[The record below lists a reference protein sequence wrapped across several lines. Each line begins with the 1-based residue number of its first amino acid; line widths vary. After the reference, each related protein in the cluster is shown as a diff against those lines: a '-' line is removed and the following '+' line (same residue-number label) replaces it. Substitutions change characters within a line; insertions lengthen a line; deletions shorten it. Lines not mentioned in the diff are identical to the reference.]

1 MKKIS
6 VSEELLKR
14 KIKTSKE
21 EDAVISEVYSILQQD
36 LLSDKKV
43 LENLHHYK
51 QSFEVLNEK
60 ELDVFE
66 VYKLD
71 TIKTIAIDYRLKFLD
86 SKHFKGEIPYE
97 AVLKIKDLNT
107 TFKKDL
113 KHFKIL
119 GKNEAFKKTEKP
131 SEASSLLLFAATDL
145 GNYYLI
151 HKWGNE
157 LPWHRKILSWPMR
170 RFETLLASI
179 ALISLILAVSL
190 PTRLIWL
197 PQHADY
203 WGTYRIGAFF
213 HILIF
218 NLGVSAYIT
227 FTFGKNFSAN
237 TWQNVQDF
245 H

>member
-60 ELDVFE
+60 QLDVFE

-86 SKHFKGEIPYE
+86 SKYFKGEIPYE

-107 TFKKDL
+107 KFKKDL

-119 GKNEAFKKTEKP
+119 GKNEAFQKTVKP
-131 SEASSLLLFAATDL
+131 SDASSLLLFAATDL
-145 GNYYLI
+145 GNHYLI
-151 HKWGNE
+151 HKWGHE

-170 RFETLLASI
+170 RFETLLVSI
-179 ALISLILAVSL
+179 ALISLILAISL

-227 FTFGKNFSAN
+227 FAFGKNFSAN
-237 TWQNVQDF
+237 TWQNVNDF

>member
-14 KIKTSKE
+14 KIKTAKE
-21 EDAVISEVYSILQQD
+21 EDAVISEVYNILNQD

-43 LENLHHYK
+43 LENLNHYK
-51 QSFEVLNEK
+51 QSFEVLHEK

-66 VYKLD
+66 VYKPEI
-71 TIKTIAIDYRLKFLD
+71 IKTIAINYRLKFLD
-86 SKHFKGEIPYE
+86 SKHYKGEIPYE
-97 AVLKIKDLNT
+97 AVLKIKDLNIK
-107 TFKKDL
+107 FKKEL

-119 GKNEAFKKTEKP
+119 GSDEAFRKHQNSDETL
-131 SEASSLLLFAATDL
+131 SLLLFAATDL
-145 GNYYLI
+145 GNYFLI

-203 WGTYRIGAFF
+203 WGTYRLGAFF

-218 NLGVSAYIT
+218 NLGVTAYIT
-227 FTFGKNFSAN
+227 FAFGKNFSSN